1 MKCKGKI
8 KEKNRF
14 GKMIKRTCGEKLSEH
29 AIFCHVCGEPTN
41 ALSAPLSSKAN
52 WKETWIEFKGRKS
65 KFYPFAIFIILT
77 AFLLVGLSVYFGS
90 GNFFDNN
97 YLFINLFLL
106 ITVPLVLIPLSFKK
120 ENYSNYFTIKLF
132 FLNLKHYPKFFL
144 FTLINILYFFLMKII
159 CTGYLLNI
167 AIDPVLHIVRLVMVL
182 YWIAIVVPAPVLMVR
197 KSLNPI
203 KAIIVSYKAGKE
215 TRWQQFFLAI
225 RIVLVNVIGAAIVG
239 LGLLVTIP
247 LSYLQLE
254 KYYSKMEEF
263 ELFEK

>member
-1 MKCKGKI
+1 
-8 KEKNRF
+8 
-14 GKMIKRTCGEKLSEH
+14 
-29 AIFCHVCGEPTN
+29 
-41 ALSAPLSSKAN
+41 
-52 WKETWIEFKGRKS
+52 
-65 KFYPFAIFIILT
+65 
-77 AFLLVGLSVYFGS
+77 
-90 GNFFDNN
+90 
-97 YLFINLFLL
+97 
-106 ITVPLVLIPLSFKK
+106 
-120 ENYSNYFTIKLF
+120 
-132 FLNLKHYPKFFL
+132 
-144 FTLINILYFFLMKII
+144 MKII

-225 RIVLVNVIGAAIVG
+225 RIVLVNVLGAAIVG

-254 KYYSKMEEF
+254 KYYSKMEEY
-263 ELFEK
+263 ELFE